1 MSSVITGGSNTPRDK
16 DPTWEELVLESRR
29 VKRRNNSTPSERTLS
44 GYGRCT
50 HCGKLNYNSRK
61 AAKAY
66 ARRRSL
72 VGLSAYRC
80 QHSKVE
86 VWHLGHLP
94 DYVRSGDAPRE
105 MIRTAKLRGD
115 IGEKKRILAPRRT
128 RATEQ

>member
-29 VKRRNNSTPSERTLS
+29 VKRRSDTTPSERTLS
-44 GYGRCT
+44 GHGRCA
-50 HCGKLNYNSRK
+50 HCGKINYNSRK

-94 DYVRSGDAPRE
+94 DSVRSGDAPRE

-115 IGEKKRILAPRRT
+115 VGAEKRRLAARRP